1 MDVYISENVRFKDT
15 GGIKFEVRGAGR
27 NHFCQTNCQTVP
39 GFPRARPRVAALEE
53 QLAAAEA
60 ALPTAL
66 SQSSE

>member
-27 NHFCQTNCQTVP
+27 NHFCQTVP
-39 GFPRARPRVAALEE
+39 DSPCARQGRGARALEE

-66 SQSSE
+66 SQSS

>member
-27 NHFCQTNCQTVP
+27 NHFCQTVP
-39 GFPRARPRVAALEE
+39 GSASGSRRALEE

>member
-27 NHFCQTNCQTVP
+27 NHFCHIVP
-39 GFPRARPRVAALEE
+39 ARLAFLRASGTRRALEE

-66 SQSSE
+66 SQSS

>member
-27 NHFCQTNCQTVP
+27 NHFCQTVP

>member
-27 NHFCQTNCQTVP
+27 NHFCHIVP
-39 GFPRARPRVAALEE
+39 GFPGARQGTRRALEE

-66 SQSSE
+66 SQSS